1 MYEKGWIKKSG
12 IRAQIPWNA
21 LSTISGT
28 SQLIART
35 AVRLFQFPKYL
46 LRRMNHI
53 LYTRKAT
60 DLACPLCRHVDTYLP
75 ALMCRRVGQS
85 FEAS

>member
-21 LSTISGT
+21 LSTTSGT

-46 LRRMNHI
+46 LRR
-53 LYTRKAT
+53 
-60 DLACPLCRHVDTYLP
+60 YLP

-85 FEAS
+85 FKAP

>member
-1 MYEKGWIKKSG
+1 MYENGWIKKSG

-21 LSTISGT
+21 LSTTSGT

-53 LYTRKAT
+53 LYTEKRRT
-60 DLACPLCRHVDTYLP
+60 WLALSVNMSTRT
-75 ALMCRRVGQS
+75 GQP
-85 FEAS
+85 